1 MGSAPS
7 GGIRILAAAAF
18 LAMAVPAAAQDV
30 TGCFG
35 ESNLATSD
43 LDNFVSGPDAILQI
57 ADSFNLMARTR
68 LLAGSSPRT
77 LVPLLDVAVKATPDQ
92 MASIGAGLARAAN
105 SCLKPNPNY
114 KLEIEKIVAERSVK
128 DPRLAP
134 LLAAFARALGEGAT
148 ASLGNAPSRA
158 SSGAPSISNNGSI
171 GLTGPGS
178 DDGTP
183 GFDGTQSSGAPSYIS
198 RNSVSRNGGG
208 QSTVTVLSVSATQP
222 AL

>member
-7 GGIRILAAAAF
+7 GRIRIIAAVAF
-18 LAMAVPAAAQDV
+18 FVVAMPVAAQDV
-30 TGCFG
+30 AGCFG
-35 ESNLATSD
+35 KSNLAQSD
-43 LDNFVSGPDAILQI
+43 VDNFVSKPDVILQI
-57 ADSFNLMARTR
+57 PDSFNLMARTR
-68 LLAGSSPRT
+68 LLAGSSQST
-77 LVPLLDVAVKATPDQ
+77 LGPLLDVAAKSTPEQ

-105 SCLKPNPNY
+105 SCLKPNANY
-114 KLEIEKIVAERSVK
+114 KLEIEKIVAQRSVA

-148 ASLGNAPSRA
+148 ASLGNAPSRSA
-158 SSGAPSISNNGSI
+158 NGAPSIGNNGAI

-183 GFDGTQSSGAPSYIS
+183 GFDGTQSSDPPSYIS
-198 RNSVSRNGGG
+198 RNGGG
-208 QSTVTVLSVSATQP
+208 LSTVSDLSVSATQP